1 MAATY
6 LSHTFNG
13 ARYVEGRRVP
23 ADTMPPG
30 KRYLAGE
37 LIFEKGIP
45 LVRQCNN
52 GYGEPIGS

>member
-30 KRYLAGE
+30 KRYLTGE

-52 GYGEPIGS
+52 RYG